1 MTKTWIRWLPA
12 GIVPVVI
19 AAGAIV
25 MPMQASA
32 SVQLADK
39 SPEQVLSLVANS
51 SVKAFSGTIEQTSDL
66 GLPEL
71 PSGGASTKDATG
83 SALELLTGTHTARV
97 FVDGPQKA
105 RIQVLDS
112 LAERDVVRNGSDV
125 WLYNSKS
132 NAVTH
137 ITLPAHE
144 PMPTPRAVPTPTDL
158 AKELLA
164 KLDSSTK
171 VSVGSDTTVAGRTA
185 YDLIL
190 TPRAADTLIGSVS
203 IAVDS
208 RTGLP
213 LSVDVQARGQKSPAF
228 SVEFSSIT
236 LGAPDAERFEFTPP
250 AGAKVTEHAL
260 PAHDG
265 TKPYA
270 GQPNAAQP
278 NGAMQH
284 SVTGTGWDAVVQA
297 KLSAAQLKSLDSP
310 LLSSLST
317 KVAGGRLISSSL
329 VNILLTDDGRVFV
342 GSVSAARLQDVAA
355 GR

>member
-1 MTKTWIRWLPA
+1 
-12 GIVPVVI
+12 
-19 AAGAIV
+19 

-51 SVKAFSGTIEQTSDL
+51 SVKAFSGTIEQKSDL

-71 PSGGASTKDATG
+71 PSGGASAKDATG

-97 FVDGPQKA
+97 FVDGPKKA

-137 ITLPAHE
+137 VTLPAHE
-144 PMPTPRAVPTPTDL
+144 PMATPKAVPTPTDL
-158 AKELLA
+158 AKKLLA

-190 TPRAADTLIGSVS
+190 TPRAADTLVGSVS
-203 IAVDS
+203 IAVDAQ
-208 RTGLP
+208 TGLP
-213 LSVDVQARGQKSPAF
+213 LSVDVQASGQKSPAF

-236 LGAPDAERFEFTPP
+236 LGAPDAARFEFTPP

-265 TKPYA
+265 TKPH
-270 GQPNAAQP
+270 AAQP
-278 NGAMQH
+278 NGSMQH

-297 KLSAAQLKSLDSP
+297 KLTAAQLKALDSR
-310 LLSSLST
+310 LLTSLST
-317 KVAGGRLISSSL
+317 KVVGGRLISSSL
-329 VNILLTDDGRVFV
+329 VNVLLTDDGRVFV